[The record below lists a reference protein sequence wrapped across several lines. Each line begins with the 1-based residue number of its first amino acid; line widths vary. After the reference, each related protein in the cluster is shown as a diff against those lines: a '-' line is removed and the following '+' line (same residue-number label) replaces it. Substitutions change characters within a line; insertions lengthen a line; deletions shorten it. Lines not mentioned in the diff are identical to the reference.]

1 MEYFDVNLDLT
12 NEDLALKAAANKFA
26 REVMR
31 PVAKKLDEM
40 TPEAAI
46 AENSPLWTFLRKAY
60 ELGYHRMLLP
70 AQVGGMGLNPL
81 QANIVTE
88 ELGWGSFGLGVQI
101 AVCSFTAMGAAI
113 TGSEELIR
121 EFTIPFCECT
131 DGSLRGCWGATEP
144 DHGSDIIGMGEPIF
158 YDPKVRCNC
167 TAKRDGDEWV
177 INGQK
182 SAWVSGGTIST
193 HCLLHVQTDPSKGMA
208 GWSVIVVPM
217 DLPGVSKGK
226 PLNKIGQRDL
236 NQGELFFQDVRVPA
250 KNLVVG
256 PDLYESVMEGFL
268 TNANVWMAS
277 WATGLARAAFE
288 EAFDYCK
295 ERVQGGRLL
304 MEHYSIKQRIFEM
317 FARVETCRALTRAA
331 ANLNFNIAPGF
342 PEYSMAAKTTATQMC
357 LENANDAI
365 QLLGGNGLSK
375 EYLPEKLFRD
385 ARASLIEDGNNEI
398 LARHGGHTLFRTYP
412 RSRSSISRVG

>member
-1 MEYFDVNLDLT
+1 MDYFDANLDLT
-12 NEDLALKAAANKFA
+12 NEDLALKTAANKFA
-26 REVMR
+26 REAMR
-31 PVAKKLDEM
+31 PVAKQLDQM

-46 AENSPLWTFLRKAY
+46 AENSPLWTLLRKAY

-70 AQVGGMGLNPL
+70 AQLGGMGLNPL
-81 QANIVTE
+81 QSIIVTE
-88 ELGWGSFGLGVQI
+88 ELGWGSFGLAVQI

-113 TGSEELIR
+113 TGNEELIR

-144 DHGSDIIGMGEPIF
+144 DHGSDIIGMGEPVF
-158 YDPKVRCNC
+158 NDPKVRCNC

-217 DLPGVSKGK
+217 NLPGVSKGK

-256 PDLYESVMEGFL
+256 PDLYEFVMEGFL
-268 TNANVWMAS
+268 TLANVWMAS

-288 EAFDYCK
+288 EAFSYCK

-331 ANLNFNIAPGF
+331 AGLNFNIAPGF

-412 RSRSSISRVG
+412 RSRSSISRLA